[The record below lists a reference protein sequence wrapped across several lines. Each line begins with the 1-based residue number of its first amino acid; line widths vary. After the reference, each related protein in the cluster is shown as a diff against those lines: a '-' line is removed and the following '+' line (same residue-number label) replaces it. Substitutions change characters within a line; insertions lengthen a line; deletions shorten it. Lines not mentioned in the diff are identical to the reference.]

1 MVSDYL
7 SYLEPIYPG
16 VTAAYNG
23 QAYLSAQLL
32 NPHIGGA
39 YSYYRIG
46 QYTSSA
52 AWRASRKAISTCRE
66 HTSTEFQGF
75 MEGGVRTGERVAG
88 EI

>member
-1 MVSDYL
+1 M
-7 SYLEPIYPG
+7 
-16 VTAAYNG
+16 TAAYNG

-46 QYTSSA
+46 QYTSFSGVEGQQEGNIHFA
-52 AWRASRKAISTCRE
+52 GE